1 MRRPVLGLVAFGY
14 AACWAVPRRWVMLA
28 PAPLVNLPR
37 ATWAEE
43 VSGPVGPGEEDVA
56 MMQNALSS
64 VRRIGDFPSKVRGL
78 RMGNLHKWHREMAWE
93 MAQ

>member
-37 ATWAEE
+37 PTRAEE
-43 VSGPVGPGEEDVA
+43 VAGPSEEDVA

-64 VRRIGDFPSKVRGL
+64 VRRIGDFPSKVRGQDGQEV
-78 RMGNLHKWHREMAWE
+78 RNYV
-93 MAQ
+93 